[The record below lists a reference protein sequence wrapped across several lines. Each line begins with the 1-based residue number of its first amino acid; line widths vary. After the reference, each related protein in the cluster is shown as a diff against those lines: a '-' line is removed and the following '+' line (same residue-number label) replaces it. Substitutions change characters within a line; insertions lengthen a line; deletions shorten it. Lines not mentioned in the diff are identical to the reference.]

1 MCVTE
6 SSVLGAVKVLHVFR
20 HFIIIIGIIIII
32 IVIIIIV
39 IIIIIIIIIIVII
52 ETHIIIDRSREKV
65 VRQVGNKD
73 VKKINITL
81 NILKTINEEAKV
93 ASPALFCCF

>member
-1 MCVTE
+1 MLLLLLLLLL
-6 SSVLGAVKVLHVFR
+6 SLLLLLLLK
-20 HFIIIIGIIIII
+20 
-32 IVIIIIV
+32 
-39 IIIIIIIIIIVII
+39 
-52 ETHIIIDRSREKV
+52 HIIIDRSREKV

-81 NILKTINEEAKV
+81 NVLKTINEETKV

>member
-1 MCVTE
+1 MLENLLKPYYLKT
-6 SSVLGAVKVLHVFR
+6 LLYIYIYIYIYILF
-20 HFIIIIGIIIII
+20 I

-81 NILKTINEEAKV
+81 NVLKTINEETKV

>member
-1 MCVTE
+1 MLLLLLLL
-6 SSVLGAVKVLHVFR
+6 SLLLLLLLK
-20 HFIIIIGIIIII
+20 
-32 IVIIIIV
+32 
-39 IIIIIIIIIIVII
+39 
-52 ETHIIIDRSREKV
+52 HIIIDRSREKV

-81 NILKTINEEAKV
+81 NVLKTINEEAKV

>member
-1 MCVTE
+1 MYIHYLLLLLLL
-6 SSVLGAVKVLHVFR
+6 SLSLLLLLLLLLK
-20 HFIIIIGIIIII
+20 
-32 IVIIIIV
+32 
-39 IIIIIIIIIIVII
+39 
-52 ETHIIIDRSREKV
+52 HIIIDRSREKV